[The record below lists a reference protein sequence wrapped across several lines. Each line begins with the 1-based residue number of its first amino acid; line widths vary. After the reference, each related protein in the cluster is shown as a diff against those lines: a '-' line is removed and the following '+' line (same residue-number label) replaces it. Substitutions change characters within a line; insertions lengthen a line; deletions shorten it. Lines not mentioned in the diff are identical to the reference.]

1 MSTQDTTDQ
10 SFKRVKALSKAIF
23 RFHKAPKA
31 GTPGTTSTS
40 STPHSS
46 IPSTSEH
53 SKKPHGDHSSLL
65 TSCIAVFRPHH
76 HTSSKPGREIVVED
90 EIEDGGAHEQAQLPV
105 TDSDD
110 SSPSSSFSSD
120 YFSTRIQEMIER
132 RTEFATELE
141 AEIAASKDHWSELRP
156 STRASETGELE
167 AGDTDEEIFRSLK
180 RWPIFR
186 WGDPDNLDVGAKLAE
201 GAQAEL
207 FEGRWRNP
215 DGSETPP
222 WVLKVYKEGSSLR
235 DLQRQ
240 WPRGIFEG
248 GGQQYGGVHV
258 CLIFGGLLLNDG
270 RWV

>member
-10 SFKRVKALSKAIF
+10 SFKRSKAWSKAIF
-23 RFHKAPKA
+23 RSHKAPKA
-31 GTPGTTSTS
+31 GTPGTTSISPTPRS
-40 STPHSS
+40 ST
-46 IPSTSEH
+46 PSTSEH
-53 SKKPHGDHSSLL
+53 SKKPHGHHSSLL
-65 TSCIAVFRPHH
+65 TACIAVFRPH
-76 HTSSKPGREIVVED
+76 HTSSKPGRETEVED
-90 EIEDGGAHEQAQLPV
+90 EIEDGGAQEQEQLPA
-105 TDSDD
+105 TKSIG

-120 YFSTRIQEMIER
+120 YFSTRIQELIER

-156 STRASETGELE
+156 STRVSETGELE
-167 AGDTDEEIFRSLK
+167 AGETDEEVFRSLK
-180 RWPIFR
+180 QWPIFR
-186 WGDPDNLDVGAKLAE
+186 WGDPDNLDVGTKLAE
-201 GAQAEL
+201 GAQAEV

-258 CLIFGGLLLNDG
+258 CSIFGGLLLNDG
-270 RWV
+270 R